1 MPGSP
6 PSPDGCHPCPGAVTD
21 ATPKM
26 VIGVAPLPPRYSPF
40 TWQDGARLLMLD
52 RSVTGW
58 ATAELAFNDTFG
70 QYDVLRTATYD
81 SPREAA
87 GVLLA
92 AVITADEPI
101 REDLAG
107 QLVAWVDGLP
117 ALV

>member
-1 MPGSP
+1 MPGSHP
-6 PSPDGCHPCPGAVTD
+6 TPDGCPSCPGAVTD

-26 VIGVAPLPPRYSPF
+26 VLGVAPPPPRYSPF
-40 TWQDGARLLMLD
+40 TWQAGARLLMLD
-52 RSVTGW
+52 RSDAGW
-58 ATAELAFNDTFG
+58 STAELAFNDTFG
-70 QYDVLRTATYD
+70 LYDVLRTATYD

-92 AVITADEPI
+92 AVITADEPT

-117 ALV
+117 APV